1 MGFVHRRTGE
11 VLVFGELPP
20 TPKCTSRPDC
30 PCDFCVR
37 VRVEITEGRSEK
49 DEQKTIAEDFLRS
62 YSQTKLARENLV
74 KMTSATSF
82 LCLRREEE
90 TICLLCRVAEGRS
103 ERDTQERLAEV
114 FIDSYLP
121 PARGPDRSALMAI
134 LLADITLVTAL
145 AAPFLPEPSW
155 FLPGCS
161 LLARMQCERPA
172 CHLGFSDADESRGGR
187 PRSSLLPATQCV
199 PIPGRAG

>member
-62 YSQTKLARENLV
+62 YSQTKLARGKPRQDDQRHFIPV
-74 KMTSATSF
+74 SAP
-82 LCLRREEE
+82 RR
-90 TICLLCRVAEGRS
+90 GN
-103 ERDTQERLAEV
+103 D
-114 FIDSYLP
+114 LP
-121 PARGPDRSALMAI
+121 SLQSCGGAL
-134 LLADITLVTAL
+134 
-145 AAPFLPEPSW
+145 
-155 FLPGCS
+155 
-161 LLARMQCERPA
+161 
-172 CHLGFSDADESRGGR
+172 
-187 PRSSLLPATQCV
+187 
-199 PIPGRAG
+199 